1 VDIDDVILDLQ
12 EGSISFKDARRLAD
26 EVCLCE
32 SELEE
37 VSDRIEELERRQ
49 LEDEDWND
57 YLNVCMQFE

>member
-1 VDIDDVILDLQ
+1 MDIDDVILDLQ